1 MNKMKN
7 KAIDNMRKI
16 QENIFVCLIMKGEN
30 VFGEI
35 LARTTKNGVCHLTFS
50 APILPS
56 EIFYEEAGGCGY
68 NKIDSCMRSLLEN
81 IKEELENCGI
91 KVENTLNWR
100 KVFEKNGYTIIDV
113 I

>member
-1 MNKMKN
+1 MKR

-16 QENIFVCLIMKGEN
+16 QENIFACLIMRGDK

-81 IKEELENCGI
+81 KNIKEELRNCGI
-91 KVENTLNWR
+91 KYESSLNWR
-100 KVFEKNGYTIIDV
+100 KVFENNGYTIIDV